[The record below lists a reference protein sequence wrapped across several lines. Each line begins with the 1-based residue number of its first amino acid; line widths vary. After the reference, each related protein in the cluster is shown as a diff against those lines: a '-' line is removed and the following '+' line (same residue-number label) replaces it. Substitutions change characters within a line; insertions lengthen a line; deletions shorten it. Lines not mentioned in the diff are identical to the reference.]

1 MTLAPTS
8 FPDTASFGAGGTEP
22 YARALRNDSSLLF
35 LHDAHHDAHSAHGSA
50 QSRGAQVRTMDVGR
64 WNADADGVDLTLLRA
79 VTGPLLDVG
88 CGPGRMVRAALE
100 LGMVALGVDISPAA
114 VELARS
120 VGLPVLERSI
130 FGVLP
135 REGQWQTVL
144 LVDGNVGIGGDV
156 EALLARCAQL
166 ITADG
171 EIVVEVHDDA
181 DRDHRF
187 TARLVDAGGQGS
199 DEFPWAEMGLHP
211 LSRLAHT
218 LGLEVRQS
226 WELDGRGFCRL
237 AATSR

>member
-8 FPDTASFGAGGTEP
+8 FPDSASFGAGGTEP

-35 LHDAHHDAHSAHGSA
+35 LHDAHHDAHAANGPHD
-50 QSRGAQVRTMDVGR
+50 RTAQVRTMDVGR

-79 VTGPLLDVG
+79 VTGPMLDVG
-88 CGPGRMVRAALE
+88 CGPGRMVRAALQ
-100 LGMVALGVDISPAA
+100 LGMIALGVDISPAA

-144 LVDGNVGIGGDV
+144 LVDGNIGIGGDV
-156 EALLARCAQL
+156 ESLLARCAQL

-171 EIVVEVHDDA
+171 EIVIEVHGDA

-187 TARLVDAGGQGS
+187 TARLLDAAGEGS
-199 DEFPWAEMGLHP
+199 AEFPWAEIGLHP
-211 LSRLAHT
+211 LSRLART

-237 AATSR
+237 AAISR